1 MGSSGVEIWAGPM
14 FQWAGSIGETARRI
28 EDLGFDGMGFAD
40 TQIIYYDPYVA
51 MGAAARTTTRLR
63 LRTMVSTPVTRH
75 PSVIAAAI
83 ATVQQESGG
92 RAVLGLG
99 RGDSA
104 ASLIGERAFSGKAF
118 ERYITQV
125 QGYLRGEEVVLDNG
139 QRSRSDWIGRDRS
152 LPKVPIDVAATGPR
166 IIAIGARSV
175 EGVSFSIGAD
185 RVRMAWAVNC
195 AREARKQAGQDP
207 ATLRLGAFVPIFVH
221 PDASYA
227 RQIIKG
233 SIAPIA
239 RFSAMSPS
247 AMEGIG
253 SEEER
258 AVVREIGRI
267 YDMDSHGH
275 AQAGHIGVITDSFV
289 DRWAVVGPAGYC
301 IDRLAELIG
310 TGLDSIV
317 IGLSGR
323 GLNNAEVGQA
333 WTRFAKEVMPA
344 LKLINR
350 GN

>member
-1 MGSSGVEIWAGPM
+1 MAGVEIWAGPM

-51 MGAAARTTTRLR
+51 MGVAAQATRRLR

-75 PSVIAAAI
+75 PAVIAAAI

-104 ASLIGERAFSGKAF
+104 ASLIGERAFSGVAF

-125 QGYLRGEEVVLDNG
+125 QGYLRGEEVVLNNG
-139 QRSRSDWIGRDRS
+139 VRSRSDWIGRERS
-152 LPKVPIDVAATGPR
+152 VPKVPLDVAATGPR
-166 IIAIGARSV
+166 IIAVGARTA

-185 RVRMAWAVNC
+185 PKRMAWAINC
-195 AREARKQAGQDP
+195 ARQARISAGMDP
-207 ATLRLGAFVPIFVH
+207 STLRLGAFVPIFVH
-221 PDASYA
+221 PDANYA
-227 RQIIKG
+227 REIIKG

-247 AMEGIG
+247 AMEGIE
-253 SEEER
+253 SAEER

-267 YDMDSHGH
+267 YDMESHGLAAASH
-275 AQAGHIGVITDSFV
+275 TGVITDSFV
-289 DRWAVVGPAGYC
+289 ERWAVVGPCAYC
-301 IDRLAELIG
+301 IDRLQELIA
-310 TGLDSIV
+310 TGLDSVV

-323 GLNNAEVGQA
+323 GLNHAEVGEA
-333 WTRFAKEVMPA
+333 WTRFAREVMPA
-344 LKLINR
+344 LRSIPVMNKN
-350 GN
+350 

>member
-1 MGSSGVEIWAGPM
+1 MGNPSVEIWAGPM
-14 FQWAGSIGETARRI
+14 FQWAGSIGETAHRI

-51 MGAAARTTTRLR
+51 MGAAARTTTHLR

-104 ASLIGERAFSGKAF
+104 ASLIGERAFGGKAF
-118 ERYITQV
+118 ERYIKQV
-125 QGYLRGEEVVLDNG
+125 QGYLRGEEVMLDNG
-139 QRSRSDWIGRDRS
+139 CRSRSDWIGRDRT

-166 IIAIGARSV
+166 IIAVGARSA

-185 RVRMAWAVNC
+185 PKRMAWAVNC
-195 AREARKQAGQDP
+195 AREARRQSGQDP
-207 ATLRLGAFVPIFVH
+207 SMLRLGAFVPILVH
-221 PDASYA
+221 PDADYA
-227 RQIIKG
+227 RQVIKG

-253 SEEER
+253 TEEER
-258 AVVREIGRI
+258 AIVGEIGRI

-275 AQAGHIGVITDSFV
+275 AEASHIGVITDSFV
-289 DRWAVVGPAGYC
+289 ERWAVVGPAGYC
-301 IDRLAELIG
+301 IDRLAELIAA
-310 TGLDSIV
+310 GLDSVV

-323 GLNNAEVGQA
+323 GLNNDEVGQA
-333 WTRFAKEVMPA
+333 WTRFAREVMPA
-344 LKLINR
+344 LRLINR